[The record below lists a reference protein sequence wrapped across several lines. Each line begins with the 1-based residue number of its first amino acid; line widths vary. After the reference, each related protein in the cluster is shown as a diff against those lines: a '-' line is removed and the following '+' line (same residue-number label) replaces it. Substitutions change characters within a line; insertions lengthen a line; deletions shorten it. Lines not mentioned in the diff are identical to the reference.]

1 MLTLKQLTQYYPD
14 REQRSLKS
22 VLVEYIQHEILD
34 SLYKQPGSEQLSFMG
49 GTAIR
54 IVYGGNRFSED
65 LDFDNF
71 GLSFRQFTALT
82 TAVVKDM
89 QVKGFTIEFRHVEAG
104 AYHCY
109 IKFPHLLHREK
120 VAANATEKILVRI
133 DTVKKEKNFTPDV
146 YTMNR
151 FDLFRQIVVNS
162 IDVVLAQKML
172 AALER
177 KRARGR
183 DFYDISYLY
192 GKTRPLQLYLERA
205 TGMTFEGFKKKLME
219 RCSTLNFRDLAKD
232 VEPFLIDPSQKVRV
246 TDFRQFLTDQFERD
260 T

>member
-1 MLTLKQLTQYYPD
+1 MLTLKQLTQYYPTS
-14 REQRSLKS
+14 EQRSLKS
-22 VLVEYIQHEILD
+22 ILVEYIQYEILD

-71 GLSFRQFTALT
+71 GLSFHQFEKMT

-89 QVKGFTIEFRHVEAG
+89 QVKGFTIEFRLVQAG

-109 IKFPHLLHREK
+109 IKFPHLLYQER
-120 VAANATEKILVRI
+120 VSSNATEKILVRI
-133 DTVKKEKNFTPDV
+133 DTVHKEKNVAPDV

-151 FDLFRQIVVNS
+151 FDLFRRILVNP
-162 IDVVLAQKML
+162 IAIILAQKMIT
-172 AALER
+172 ALER

-192 GKTRPLQLYLERA
+192 GKTRPQQLYIEHT
-205 TGMTFEGFKKKLME
+205 TGMTFQQFKQKLMQ
-219 RCSTLNFRDLAKD
+219 RCATLNFRDLAKD
-232 VEPFLIDPSQKVRV
+232 VEPFLIDSSQKERV
-246 TDFRQFLTDQFERD
+246 TDFPQFLADQFARD
-260 T
+260 I